1 MGRVDGDSPLVGT
14 CNADPPVHLEPKD
27 ASMKTPVAEPKP
39 APTDS
44 PPQLL
49 DVSSVSKSFGGV
61 HAVKEMSLS
70 LRPGELRAII
80 GPNGA
85 GKSTLFSI
93 IAGRLIPNT
102 GSIRLREE
110 DIDALPPHIRA
121 RRGIS
126 IMYQNPPAFPGL
138 TVLQSVM
145 LGAHRLGR
153 TGFIRAILSTPGQRR
168 EERNLREAAVDALE
182 MLGLSSLAHRQTTEL
197 TFGQLRRVQL
207 ARALASK
214 PELLL
219 LDEPASGLHRGE
231 RTEFGKV
238 LQKLHSEGL
247 SMMLI
252 EHDVDLVMSVADSVT
267 VMNLGAK
274 LAEGTPAEIQSN
286 PDVISAYLGEV
297 VSRDGSDH

>member
-1 MGRVDGDSPLVGT
+1 MPATTTPL
-14 CNADPPVHLEPKD
+14 LE
-27 ASMKTPVAEPKP
+27 
-39 APTDS
+39 
-44 PPQLL
+44 
-49 DVSSVSKSFGGV
+49 VSSVSKSFGGV
-61 HAVKEMSLS
+61 HAVKDMSITLH
-70 LRPGELRAII
+70 PGELRAII

-102 GSIRLREE
+102 GSIKMGEE
-110 DIDALPPHIRA
+110 SIGALPPHIRA

-153 TGFIRAILSTPGQRR
+153 TGFIRAIISTPGQRK
-168 EERNLREAAVDALE
+168 EEQHLREIALE
-182 MLGLSSLAHRQTTEL
+182 ALDGLGLLPLADRQTTEL
-197 TFGQLRRVQL
+197 TFGQSRRVQL
-207 ARALASK
+207 ARALAGK
-214 PELLL
+214 PEILL
-219 LDEPASGLHRGE
+219 LDEPASGLHRSE
-231 RTEFGKV
+231 RTEFGMV
-238 LQKLHSEGL
+238 LERLHAEGV
-247 SMMLI
+247 SMILI

-297 VSRDGSDH
+297 VSHDDRDR